1 MLRDL
6 LNGQAGNPRAG
17 QHYRTVRRGD
27 QLVHDYAHGPD
38 VAVAQAQQEH
48 QPLGENAGPM
58 QNQGDFHGA
67 TSLAGLLRGAS
78 IHDQSSQEAHARD
91 MIVNQPGPANQGIH
105 TAQTGPRAGQDFVG
119 LQIGGRKFHVFF
131 SPDGQK
137 QVIEL
142 KEHPQPHYD
151 LRG

>member
-6 LNGQAGNPRAG
+6 LNQQGGNPRQNRRYREVERNG
-17 QHYRTVRRGD
+17 QM
-27 QLVHDYAHGPD
+27 VHDYAHGPD
-38 VAVAQAQQEH
+38 VAVGPAVHEQAGPAQAQ
-48 QPLGENAGPM
+48 GEF
-58 QNQGDFHGA
+58 QGA